1 MSQNSLTNP
10 AIPTLTWSV
19 NDVLRAY
26 PATMSVLN
34 AFAVDL
40 CCGGGLTVEAAAR
53 DAGVEPQTLLRS
65 IHDHIALADADPTLA
80 GVTSWGVA

>member
-1 MSQNSLTNP
+1 MSQKNLASP
-10 AIPTLTWSV
+10 AVPTLTSTV
-19 NDVLRAY
+19 NDVLRAH

-40 CCGGGLTVEAAAR
+40 CCGGGLTLEAAAR